1 MKSLVKCGVRQ
12 LLRPAGWEFR
22 QYDPDLSLD
31 TFLWMLFER
40 YGINCV
46 LDVGARHGDYGILLR
61 NNNYRGAIASFEP
74 VSASY
79 RILQSASAGDP
90 AWTTYPFALGSSPG
104 TAEINVG
111 TGTSYSSF
119 LTPSAYGLETNPDIA
134 PARTETVQIRSLDEL
149 FAEVTSR
156 IREPRVYL
164 KMDTQGFDL
173 EVIRGARQSLPQIVA
188 LQSEL
193 TLQPLYQ
200 AMDTSWIAALEEFRG
215 AGYELSAMFAGY
227 RDPSLRLS
235 EMDCVM
241 VRSNG

>member
-1 MKSLVKCGVRQ
+1 
-12 LLRPAGWEFR
+12 LRPAGWELR

-79 RILQSASAGDP
+79 QILRSASAGDP
-90 AWTTYPFALGSSPG
+90 TWTTYPFALGSSAG

-119 LTPSAYGLETNPDIA
+119 LSPSAYGLETNPDIA
-134 PARTETVQIRSLDEL
+134 AERTETVQIRTLDEV
-149 FAEVTSR
+149 FAEATGMLT
-156 IREPRVYL
+156 EPRVYL

-173 EVIRGARQSLPQIVA
+173 EVIRGAKACLPQIVA

-193 TLQPLYQ
+193 TLQPLYEE
-200 AMDTSWIAALEEFRG
+200 MSTSWVSALEEFRG
-215 AGYELSAMFAGY
+215 AGFELSAMFAGY
-227 RDPSLRLS
+227 RDPQLRLS

-241 VRSNG
+241 VRSDR